1 MQPPACTKV
10 PSPLCGYMNAIP
22 VMLQWP
28 TQFACYQCE
37 REMSN
42 IILQIDK
49 AFCNNALTSAAKT
62 FDKSKAASAAL
73 FSPHLTCSAP
83 RCRGPTDQ
91 SIRAS
96 RVSLSTS
103 SAQKSSFSVAVGIVA
118 FESVVCLPSF
128 ACRGRGTRAHSRR
141 FEG

>member
-1 MQPPACTKV
+1 MRHCLV
-10 PSPLCGYMNAIP
+10 PIA
-22 VMLQWP
+22 
-28 TQFACYQCE
+28 
-37 REMSN
+37 
-42 IILQIDK
+42 
-49 AFCNNALTSAAKT
+49 
-62 FDKSKAASAAL
+62 
-73 FSPHLTCSAP
+73 CSAP

-128 ACRGRGTRAHSRR
+128 ACQAGNFGHTPGDRGLTELPMDKRATSAEVNTKR
-141 FEG
+141 